1 MISFSLQACPVEQ
14 GCLVRDLRS
23 KSSRVDQRARP
34 TSFYDCDY
42 KNLKQKRFTSFTMSV
57 LPPEVHAALASLL
70 QGLSSPDNQIR
81 THAEEQL
88 NNEWIAARP
97 DVLLMGLVEQIQ
109 SAQEPSVWHLPSSLS
124 LHTTHLADTVHIN
137 RHALSQQS
145 SFVECQQR
153 QGKRLGRRSQKSYSC
168 YYSRPKRWP

>member
-1 MISFSLQACPVEQ
+1 MTFV
-14 GCLVRDLRS
+14 S
-23 KSSRVDQRARP
+23 KSTRVDQRAR
-34 TSFYDCDY
+34 SSSSYHSDY
-42 KNLKQKRFTSFTMSV
+42 QKSEAERFTSFTMSV

-88 NNEWIAARP
+88 NNEWIAVRP

-109 SAQEPSVWHLPSSLS
+109 SAQESTVWHLSSL
-124 LHTTHLADTVHIN
+124 LNVHTTYPADTVHKY

-153 QGKRLGRRSQKSYSC
+153 QEKTLGRRSQKSYLC
-168 YYSRPKRWP
+168 CYSRPKRSP

>member
-1 MISFSLQACPVEQ
+1 MFRLVTLLPSPISPFQFTCSGYKKRLPTFS
-14 GCLVRDLRS
+14 
-23 KSSRVDQRARP
+23 
-34 TSFYDCDY
+34 
-42 KNLKQKRFTSFTMSV
+42 MSI
-57 LPPEVHAALASLL
+57 LPPEVHTALASLL

-109 SAQEPSVWHLPSSLS
+109 SAQEPSVWHPPSSS
-124 LHTTHLADTVHIN
+124 SIYTTHLADAVPLN
-137 RHALSQQS
+137 RLDLSQQS

-153 QGKRLGRRSQKSYSC
+153 RENNLGPRIQRSCSCCYSH
-168 YYSRPKRWP
+168 PKKWP